1 MPPLSLRWGR
11 GSGTAQIP
19 QQGCWARSTRTLRGS
34 RRLRSTATCPARVTE
49 SLSTAGTRT
58 DPGSTRLCFGFAPA
72 SGAAQA
78 AGLRTARLG
87 PGSIFGVGASE
98 APLRAAELCQGS
110 GKQPRTPTCRGGI
123 AAAFRP
129 LTQPLFAGAAP
140 AHGNRRQSPRIP
152 APGLFPPARQESQL
166 CPSLVRAESPSGCG
180 VKL

>member
-11 GSGTAQIP
+11 GSGTTLIP

-34 RRLRSTATCPARVTE
+34 RRLRSTATCPTRVTE